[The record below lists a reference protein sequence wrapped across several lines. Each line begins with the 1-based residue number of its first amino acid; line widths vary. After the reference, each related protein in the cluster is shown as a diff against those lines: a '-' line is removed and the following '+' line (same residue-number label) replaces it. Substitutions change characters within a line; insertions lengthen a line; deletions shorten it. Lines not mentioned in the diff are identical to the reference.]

1 MSSGG
6 SRRGAARR
14 APQRSR
20 GRGRSRIV
28 DPARAAASAVAIV
41 CAVGLLLVAFGELA
55 PIRGVEVVAARHLRT
70 DVVVEQSGLRGV
82 PVFLASALEARRALL
97 QLPAVKDARVELAV
111 PEAARVTLVEREAAG
126 RWIVGTLEWFVDD
139 DGALFASIDPRAAP
153 DLRVHDE
160 RVAQRSAGERLD
172 PALVAAAVRLAKI
185 APGELRTDASAPRV
199 RVTSGPDGLI
209 LESGAR
215 WQIRFGDAQRIEEKL
230 ALARRF
236 LRENAQRPLDYV
248 DVRSP
253 DRIVFSPQ

>member
-1 MSSGG
+1 MVS
-6 SRRGAARR
+6 
-14 APQRSR
+14 
-20 GRGRSRIV
+20 
-28 DPARAAASAVAIV
+28 
-41 CAVGLLLVAFGELA
+41 FGEVA
-55 PIRGVEVVAARHLRT
+55 PIRAVEVFAARHLRPEI
-70 DVVVEQSGLRGV
+70 VVEQSGLVGV
-82 PVFLASALEARRALL
+82 PVFLASVMEARRALL
-97 QLPAVKDARVELAV
+97 RLPAVKDARVDVAL
-111 PEAARVTLVEREAAG
+111 PEAARVTLVEREAAA
-126 RWIVGTLEWFVDD
+126 RWIVGTLEWFVDA
-139 DGALFASIDPRAAP
+139 DGVLFSSSDPRAAP

-172 PALVAAAVRLAKI
+172 ALLVAAAVRLAKV

-199 RVTSGPDGLI
+199 RVTAGPDGLI

-215 WQIRFGDAQRIEEKL
+215 WQVRFGDAERLEEKL